1 MASKALQVT
10 AKPENQRI
18 AKRIAF
24 RFAAIFP
31 FA

>member
-1 MASKALQVT
+1 MASNALQVT

-24 RFAAIFP
+24 QKWRFENFP
-31 FA
+31 